1 MLRISSSSGCDTG
14 DEWFPNR
21 DEAAEGA
28 TEETKGG
35 QPTVLDF
42 SSCLH
47 SYSNALVEKQKKTTV
62 FFFCLNQPILFLD
75 FSSFFERKTNEE
87 TKYAR
92 YARAPS
98 HQVLFMLI
106 ESHVIHLSKKIE
118 LFLQKTQRWSR
129 MRRRCTSPSVDCHLN
144 QIFSQ
149 IFKQIRQ

>member
-21 DEAAEGA
+21 DEAAEGP

-62 FFFCLNQPILFLD
+62 FFFCLNLFFFGFFLFLW
-75 FSSFFERKTNEE
+75 EE
-87 TKYAR
+87 YQICKTKYAR
-92 YARAPS
+92 YARGPS
-98 HQVLFMLI
+98 QQVLFMLI

-129 MRRRCTSPSVDCHLN
+129 MRRRCTSPCVALS
-144 QIFSQ
+144 SQ
-149 IFKQIRQ
+149 SNI

>member
-21 DEAAEGA
+21 DEAAEGP

-62 FFFCLNQPILFLD
+62 FFFVWTYSFLD
-75 FSSFFERKTNEE
+75 FSSFFERKTKEE

-92 YARAPS
+92 YARGP
-98 HQVLFMLI
+98 L
-106 ESHVIHLSKKIE
+106 
-118 LFLQKTQRWSR
+118 
-129 MRRRCTSPSVDCHLN
+129 SPSTLYADRISCYTFIKEDRT
-144 QIFSQ
+144 IFAEDSPLV
-149 IFKQIRQ
+149 